1 MFARDL
7 TSLPVLLYSIE
18 IEAEGAGLVRFYA
31 EGHGALAVR
40 GRGLGKPASKLAPL
54 LQPAD
59 ELVIDLA
66 RGRGR
71 TPVLTGV
78 RLARSHAAWRAGL
91 PHQALQWF
99 LVECAYTASGEQ
111 AENERVFQLIVNLL
125 RREPPAGELAGSACA
140 FCLKFLAVHGLL
152 PDLRNC
158 AVSEDPLPPGEPA
171 FLLPTG
177 EGFVSL
183 KTYNDS
189 YARSGRGLV
198 RLEPPR
204 LPRWRRQLTGAL
216 LDYPGQ
222 GFDEAD
228 AALLIGLTQLV
239 LGDVAARPL
248 ASATFLARQW
258 GLSTLAELAVERQ
271 D

>member
-7 TSLPVLLYSIE
+7 TSLPVLLYSIDLE
-18 IEAEGAGLVRFYA
+18 GEGAGLVRFCA

-54 LQPAD
+54 LKPAD

-78 RLARSHAAWRAGL
+78 RLGRSHARWRASL

-99 LVECAYTASGEQ
+99 MVECAYTASGEQ
-111 AENERVFQLIVNLL
+111 AENERVFRLIVNLL
-125 RREPPAGELAGSACA
+125 RREPPADELAGSACA
-140 FCLKFLAVHGLL
+140 FCLKFLAIHGLL
-152 PDLRNC
+152 PDLLNC
-158 AVSEDPLPPGEPA
+158 AVSGNALSSGEPA

-183 KTYNDS
+183 ETYNS
-189 YARSGRGLV
+189 RYARSGRGLV
-198 RLEPPR
+198 RLESPR
-204 LPRWRRQLTGAL
+204 LPRWRRQLSGAL
-216 LDYPGQ
+216 LDYPDQ
-222 GFDEAD
+222 GFDETD
-228 AALLIGLTQLV
+228 AALLIGLGQRV
-239 LGDVAARPL
+239 LSDTSARHL

-258 GLSTLAELAVERQ
+258 GLKSLAELAVEQR